1 MLGLPVYYLISS
13 VVGGVEVRPPLGDL
27 GRALLSRSVLIL
39 RGHPSV
45 APWLSHAGLAKFEGG
60 LGHELASPS
69 AVLRQGCPF
78 GEGRR
83 KVKVGQLAL
92 KRPAVD
98 TVASAVARLGRL
110 AVMND

>member
-1 MLGLPVYYLISS
+1 MPVYYLIFS

-39 RGHPSV
+39 RGHPGV

-60 LGHELASPS
+60 LGHELAPPG

-83 KVKVGQLAL
+83 KYICIRG
-92 KRPAVD
+92 D
-98 TVASAVARLGRL
+98 TVIK
-110 AVMND
+110 